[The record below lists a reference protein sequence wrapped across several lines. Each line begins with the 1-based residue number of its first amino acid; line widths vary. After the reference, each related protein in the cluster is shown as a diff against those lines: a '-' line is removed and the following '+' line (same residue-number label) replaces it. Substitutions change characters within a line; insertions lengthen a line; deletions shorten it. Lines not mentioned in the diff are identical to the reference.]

1 MTHALR
7 KTHDAGFVPAIPTS
21 RETALFL
28 LAPSRGL
35 PELAQEWDEEDGLTF
50 VKYYS
55 PTSD

>member
-1 MTHALR
+1 MRHALR
-7 KTHDAGFVPAIPTS
+7 KTHDAGFVPAIPTP

-35 PELAQEWDEEDGLTF
+35 PELAPEWDEEGDLTL

>member
-1 MTHALR
+1 MQRTAL
-7 KTHDAGFVPAIPTS
+7 KTNSFPAVPTP

-28 LAPSRGL
+28 LAPSREA
-35 PELAQEWDEEDGLTF
+35 PELAPEWDEEEGLTN

>member
-7 KTHDAGFVPAIPTS
+7 STHNARHALAVPTP

-28 LAPSRGL
+28 LVPGAKP
-35 PELAQEWDEEDGLTF
+35 PELVQEWDEECDLTL